1 MFQFESMHVI
11 IVVMK
16 VYLIRH
22 AKTED
27 SANGIHQSDNSSII
41 TDGVDFSIYKDLHP
55 EKVYSSPQA
64 RAKET
69 AEKLFGEYEVLDYIY
84 ELKRPNSL
92 IGKEKKVSHEMWKKV
107 EYEFRKDP
115 NWRYED
121 GESFNETKA
130 RATKLLDFLKS
141 QPYKSVAVISH
152 GIFFRYVLGV
162 RALGESFAPSHVL
175 DLLSFIKWAN
185 LEMKEIEI

>member
-1 MFQFESMHVI
+1 
-11 IVVMK
+11 MK

-27 SANGIHQSDNSSII
+27 SRNGIHQSDDTPII
-41 TDGVDFSIYKDLHP
+41 TEGVDFSIYKDLNP
-55 EKVYSSPQA
+55 EKVYSSPQV
-64 RAKET
+64 RAIQT
-69 AEKLFGEYEVLDYIY
+69 SEKLFGEYEVLDYIY
-84 ELKRPNSL
+84 EVKHPTSL
-92 IGKEKKVSHEMWKKV
+92 IGKDKKLSQEMWKKV
-107 EYEFRKDP
+107 ENDFRNDP

-130 RATKLLDFLKS
+130 RATKLLNFLKS
-141 QPYKSVAVISH
+141 QPYKSVVIVSH

-162 RALGESFAPSHVL
+162 NAIGESFAPGHVL

-185 LEMKEIEI
+185 LEMKEINI